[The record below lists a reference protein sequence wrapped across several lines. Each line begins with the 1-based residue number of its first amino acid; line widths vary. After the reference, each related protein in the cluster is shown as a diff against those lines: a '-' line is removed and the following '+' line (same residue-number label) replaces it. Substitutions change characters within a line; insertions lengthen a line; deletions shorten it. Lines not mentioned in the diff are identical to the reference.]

1 MFEAVSDTVRIA
13 ITAWSC
19 HRRSGSLSPAWK
31 WNCSK
36 QRVFEAAKDGS

>member
-19 HRRSGSLSPAWK
+19 HRRSSLSPAWK